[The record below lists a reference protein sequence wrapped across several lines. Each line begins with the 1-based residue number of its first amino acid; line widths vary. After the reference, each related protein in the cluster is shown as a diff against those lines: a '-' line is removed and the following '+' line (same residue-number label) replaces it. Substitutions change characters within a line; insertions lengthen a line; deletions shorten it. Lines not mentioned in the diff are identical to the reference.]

1 MKDTRPRAAL
11 LFALFA
17 SAAALSAL
25 AFADNV
31 SVVARW
37 WAAFAA
43 AGGDA
48 AAMPDRVAGFL
59 PWLDRLAVD
68 HSCVSTFIPT
78 LGFALAARGA
88 WRVLR
93 RRPADPAFFP
103 FFRSFDQ
110 LVVALGLI
118 GTLWGI
124 ILIGWY
130 DLESVSMRD
139 LMLCLHTALFST
151 LVAVVWVYL
160 VDHPVV
166 RPLLRGLL
174 RDAGLDGAARERA
187 ALDELL
193 ASLRE
198 GARGLR
204 DAWDGE
210 RDSLAA
216 LSAAVG
222 GVRDE
227 AARFAESGAR
237 ASDSLGRDLPAA
249 VRALEDR
256 LAAAGDALDARQR
269 AYEEAAEA
277 RARKADEALAARLAE
292 HAKALDERARAT
304 DEALAARLDAHQRAL
319 DERLA
324 DVRAAHAEFLAL
336 SREVAAHLADLRAA
350 HAEEAAAARRAEA
363 EAETLRGRLADET
376 AAGNEI
382 RAAAAQLRGDLAAE
396 RDRLAE
402 QRGRAE
408 RAEATLGRIQSAFS
422 AT

>member
-1 MKDTRPRAAL
+1 MKNTRTKAAF
-11 LFALFA
+11 LFALC
-17 SAAALSAL
+17 AAAAAFSAL

-48 AAMPDRVAGFL
+48 AAMPDRISGFL
-59 PWLDRLAVD
+59 PRFDRFAVD
-68 HSCVSTFIPT
+68 HSCATTFIP
-78 LGFALAARGA
+78 LFGFALAARGA

-110 LVVALGLI
+110 LVVALGLA

-139 LMLCLHTALFST
+139 LMVCLHTALFST
-151 LVAVVWVYL
+151 LMAVVWVYF

-174 RDAGLDGAARERA
+174 RDAGLDGAERERA

-204 DAWDGE
+204 DAWDGQ
-210 RDSLAA
+210 RDALAG
-216 LSAAVG
+216 LSAAVA
-222 GVRDE
+222 GVRGE
-227 AARFAESGAR
+227 ADRFAESGAR
-237 ASDSLGRDLPAA
+237 ASESLGRDLPLA
-249 VRALEDR
+249 VQALSAR
-256 LAAAGDALDARQR
+256 LAAAGDAFDARQR

-277 RARKADEALAARLAE
+277 RRLAAEKAAEERVRAADEALAARLAE
-292 HAKALDERARAT
+292 HAKALDERARVA
-304 DEALAARLDAHQRAL
+304 DEALAARLDEHRRSLEQ
-319 DERLA
+319 RLA
-324 DVRAAHAEFLAL
+324 EVRAAHEEFLAL
-336 SREVAAHLADLRAA
+336 
-350 HAEEAAAARRAEA
+350 ARG
-363 EAETLRGRLADET
+363 TIDGLRGDLASERARLADET
-376 AAGNEI
+376 
-382 RAAAAQLRGDLAAE
+382 
-396 RDRLAE
+396 
-402 QRGRAE
+402 GRAD
-408 RAEATLGRIQSAFS
+408 RAEATLDRIHAAFG
-422 AT
+422 AK

>member
-1 MKDTRPRAAL
+1 MNHTRAKAGAL
-11 LFALFA
+11 LALFA
-17 SAAALSAL
+17 ALAAFAAL

-43 AGGDA
+43 AGGVSS
-48 AAMPDRVAGFL
+48 AMPADIPGVL
-59 PWLDRLAVD
+59 PWLDWASID
-68 HSCVSTFIPT
+68 HSCVTTFIPL

-93 RRPADPAFFP
+93 RRPADPAYFP
-103 FFRSFDQ
+103 YFRSFDQ

-130 DLESVSMRD
+130 DLDDVSMRD
-139 LMLCLHTALFST
+139 LMVCLHTALFST
-151 LVAVVWVYL
+151 LMAVVWVYL

-198 GARGLR
+198 GAAGLR
-204 DAWDGE
+204 AAWDGE
-210 RDSLAA
+210 RDTLAA
-216 LSAAVG
+216 FAESVGAVRG
-222 GVRDE
+222 E
-227 AARFAESGAR
+227 ADRFAESGAR
-237 ASDSLGRDLPAA
+237 ATDAFASLEA
-249 VRALEDR
+249 R
-256 LAAAGDALDARQR
+256 LAAAGDAFEARQR
-269 AYEEAAEA
+269 DYEAAAEA
-277 RARKADEALAARLAE
+277 RARAA
-292 HAKALDERARAT
+292 
-304 DEALAARLDAHQRAL
+304 DEALAARLDAHGKALDERARAADEALAARLEAHQKAL

-336 SREVAAHLADLRAA
+336 SREIAAHLADLRAA
-350 HAEEAAAARRAEA
+350 HAEQAAAAAAANAEA
-363 EAETLRGRLADET
+363 AGLRDRLAAETAS
-376 AAGNEI
+376 GNEV
-382 RAAAAQLRGDLAAE
+382 RAAAAALRGDLDAE
-396 RDRLAE
+396 RRRLAE
-402 QRGRAE
+402 ERGRAE
-408 RAEATLGRIQSAFS
+408 AAEATLERIHSAFS
-422 AT
+422 PR

>member
-1 MKDTRPRAAL
+1 MKDTRPGAAL

-17 SAAALSAL
+17 AAAALSAL

-93 RRPADPAFFP
+93 RRPADPAYFP

-160 VDHPVV
+160 VDHPLV

-237 ASDSLGRDLPAA
+237 ASEAFASL
-249 VRALEDR
+249 ESR

-292 HAKALDERARAT
+292 HAKALDERARKA

-422 AT
+422 AS

>member
-11 LFALFA
+11 LFALFSA
-17 SAAALSAL
+17 AAALSAL

-68 HSCVSTFIPT
+68 HSCVSTFIPA

-160 VDHPVV
+160 VDHPLV

-193 ASLRE
+193 SSLRE

-227 AARFAESGAR
+227 AVRFAESGAR
-237 ASDSLGRDLPAA
+237 ASEAFASL
-249 VRALEDR
+249 ESR
-256 LAAAGDALDARQR
+256 LAAAGDAFDVRQR

-277 RARKADEALAARLAE
+277 RARKADEALAARLDA
-292 HAKALDERARAT
+292 HAKALDERARKA

-319 DERLA
+319 DGRLA
-324 DVRAAHAEFLAL
+324 DLRAAHAEFLAL

-350 HAEEAAAARRAEA
+350 HAEEAAAAREAAA

-376 AAGNEI
+376 AAANEV

-422 AT
+422 AK